1 MLFQRLYNWIK
12 YKTLPSSFLFK
23 NRLFIERDSKHRR
36 VLSNFGLSF
45 RNSKWSNY
53 ETYNIKSQFRTS
65 YLKYIFWIMFSI
77 ISFFFILYFK
87 KYYIFFYFFNNVSF
101 IFWISIDTFDY
112 YLSFLI
118 WLFTITISLLFN
130 FVYSYFFFNNFSN
143 NIENKKIFTNHSFL
157 NFPINT
163 NFSNKNL
170 YVSKHDLNW
179 LLYSWLTNSN
189 STKNNKVLENLFET
203 HTNKKLWNNYNDFFT
218 KLYKLT
224 FLLNLSSEKNSIFNL
239 NIQLKKFS
247 NNYFKGDYTN
257 MVNYFNNT
265 NLLNNYSSIILYYF
279 LNNYKNYFDIKNK
292 NSKSLNFLN
301 NRFEWNLFNFN
312 IENDKYNFL
321 LKNKT
326 GLFFLD
332 DFNYQKFSYFIFNFE
347 ELWSLNIFLKNQT
360 NISKWNRWLY
370 RYSILHRKL
379 LKNSHKLTLAK
390 RLINSGIYDSKIFNK
405 NIWASEHL
413 NKLTSNENFSSFF
426 NIYYNNIF
434 NSKNKSFLNH
444 QVILNNN
451 GSQVDSLNLLNFYEN
466 SYFWYLKRFYMFN
479 TLSTNFLK
487 SKFKN
492 NLLNVNNT
500 NNDFID
506 KKNNILTKY
515 SIFLS
520 YLLNSSYVNLN
531 CYSHSNNNNM
541 FLNDIYKNFNSNYL
555 NNVENYN
562 LKDIY
567 LLINDN
573 DLLTKDNL
581 NILYWI
587 TSISNK
593 NSNLNFFN
601 YLTINNFENKFF
613 NNSFT
618 INNNLDSFNTNYW
631 LTYSLINIDK
641 FYLNDVVY
649 LSLFIN

>member
-466 SYFWYLKRFYMFN
+466 SYFWYLKRFYNFN
-479 TLSTNFLK
+479 TLSTNSIK
-487 SKFKN
+487 SKKISN
-492 NLLNVNNT
+492 NSKFEKINEIFNENN
-500 NNDFID
+500 NFIQ
-506 KKNNILTKY
+506 KKN
-515 SIFLS
+515 IFLT
-520 YLLNSSYVNLN
+520 YLLNSSFNNLN
-531 CYSHSNNNNM
+531 LYSHFNNLSHTSLTLNQL
-541 FLNDIYKNFNSNYL
+541 FLNLNKTNDNF
-555 NNVENYN
+555 
-562 LKDIY
+562 KDIY
-567 LLINDN
+567 LLINTNDFFTEN
-573 DLLTKDNL
+573 DLD
-581 NILYWI
+581 ILSSI
-587 TSISNK
+587 TMPLNK
-593 NSNLNFFN
+593 NNKLSYYSYIIYNHKTIDMKNTLNCSIGDDG
-601 YLTINNFENKFF
+601 INFYDKERINK
-613 NNSFT
+613 
-618 INNNLDSFNTNYW
+618 W
-631 LTYSLINIDK
+631 LLFSLINLDK
-641 FYLNDVVY
+641 ILLNDVVY
-649 LSLFIN
+649 LSLFY